1 VSLNIL
7 LLGMQGAG
15 KGTQGKRLAQ
25 EYGLAHVSTGDML
38 RSAVAAGTELGRRVQ
53 PILEAGDLV
62 PDDLMVELIRARLDE
77 EDAAEGFVLDG
88 FPRTLAQ
95 AEALDEMLSDLG
107 RSLHVVFELQIP
119 HDVAL
124 KRLLKRAEEE
134 GRTDDTPEGIARRIE
149 LYHSET
155 APLLAYYRTRGSLVG
170 IHGDRSVNEV
180 FAELQGALEQLAV
193 RE

>member
-25 EYGLAHVSTGDML
+25 EYGLAHIATGDIL
-38 RSAVAAGTELGRRVQ
+38 RSAIASGTELGRRVK
-53 PILEAGDLV
+53 PIYDAGDLV
-62 PDDLMVELIRARLDE
+62 PDELMIDLIRERLEE

-88 FPRTLAQ
+88 FPRTIAQ
-95 AEALDEMLSDLG
+95 AEALDRMLSELG
-107 RSLHVVFELQIP
+107 RSLGVVFDLQIP
-119 HDVAL
+119 QDVAVQ
-124 KRLLKRAEEE
+124 RLLRRAQEE
-134 GRTDDTPEGIARRIE
+134 GRTDDTLEAIARRLE
-149 LYHSET
+149 HYHRET
-155 APLLAYYRTRGSLVG
+155 APLLAYYRTRANLVG

-180 FAELQGALEQLAV
+180 FAEMQGALDQLAV